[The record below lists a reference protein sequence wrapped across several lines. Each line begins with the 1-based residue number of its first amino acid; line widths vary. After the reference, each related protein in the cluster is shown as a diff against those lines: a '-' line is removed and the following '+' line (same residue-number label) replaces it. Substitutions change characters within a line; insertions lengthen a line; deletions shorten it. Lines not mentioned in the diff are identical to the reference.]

1 MDSIVDSQI
10 AQYLKNE
17 LHCDP
22 MQVGSA
28 IAQIRSLAK
37 MAGLGVDRQIASA
50 GLRAGPEARIAAA
63 IVGLATGDT
72 SSGIS
77 IYAIKQQIETW
88 AEKHPGA
95 AHW

>member
-1 MDSIVDSQI
+1 MDSIVDSRI

-28 IAQIRSLAK
+28 IGQIRSLARL
-37 MAGLGVDRQIASA
+37 AGFGVNKQFASA

-77 IYAIKQQIETW
+77 AYAIKQQIEKW

-95 AHW
+95 AHG

>member
-10 AQYLKNE
+10 ARYLKNE

-37 MAGLGVDRQIASA
+37 MGGFGVDSQFASA

-63 IVGLATGDT
+63 IVGLATGDRI
-72 SSGIS
+72 SGIS
-77 IYAIKQQIETW
+77 IYAIKLQIETW
-88 AEKHPGA
+88 AEKHPCA

>member
-28 IAQIRSLAK
+28 VAQIRSLAQ
-37 MAGLGVDRQIASA
+37 MAGFGMDRQFASA

-63 IVGLATGDT
+63 IVGLATGDS

-77 IYAIKQQIETW
+77 TYVIKQQIERW
-88 AEKHPGA
+88 AERRPGA
-95 AHW
+95 AHS

>member
-37 MAGLGVDRQIASA
+37 MAGFGVDRQFASA
-50 GLRAGPEARIAAA
+50 GLRAGARPKCHERI
-63 IVGLATGDT
+63 TGR
-72 SSGIS
+72 
-77 IYAIKQQIETW
+77 
-88 AEKHPGA
+88 
-95 AHW
+95 

>member
-28 IAQIRSLAK
+28 IGQIRSLARL
-37 MAGLGVDRQIASA
+37 AGFGVDKQFASA

-63 IVGLATGDT
+63 IVGLATGDS

-77 IYAIKQQIETW
+77 TFAIKPLIERW
-88 AEKHPGA
+88 AEKRPGA
-95 AHW
+95 AH

>member
-28 IAQIRSLAK
+28 IAQIRNLAR
-37 MAGLGVDRQIASA
+37 MAGFGVDRQFASA

-63 IVGLATGDT
+63 LGGLATCDS

-77 IYAIKQQIETW
+77 IYAIKQQIERW

-95 AHW
+95 AH

>member
-1 MDSIVDSQI
+1 MDSIVDSRI

-17 LHCDP
+17 LHLDP
-22 MQVGSA
+22 MQVGSV

-37 MAGLGVDRQIASA
+37 MAGFGVDRQFASA

-72 SSGIS
+72 SAGIS
-77 IYAIKQQIETW
+77 TYAIKKQIEIW
-88 AEKHPGA
+88 AE
-95 AHW
+95 

>member
-1 MDSIVDSQI
+1 MDSIVDSKI
-10 AQYLKNE
+10 ARYLKDE

-22 MQVGSA
+22 LQVGSA
-28 IAQIRSLAK
+28 LAQIRSLAK
-37 MAGLGVDRQIASA
+37 MAGFGVDEQFASA

-72 SSGIS
+72 GSGVS
-77 IYAIKQQIETW
+77 VDAIKNQIQRW

-95 AHW
+95 AY

>member
-10 AQYLKNE
+10 EQYLKNE

-28 IAQIRSLAK
+28 IAQICSLAR
-37 MAGLGVDRQIASA
+37 MAGFSVDSQFASA

-63 IVGLATGDT
+63 IVGLATGGT

-77 IYAIKQQIETW
+77 TYAIKRQIEEW
-88 AEKHPGA
+88 AEKHPSA
-95 AHW
+95 ARW